1 MTFRFQQ
8 SRQQPPFPREREKS
22 PIRKD
27 SQVHTVF
34 TCPFRLF
41 VRSFRVNRVLMGKP
55 TRAIPQTHTDTASRT
70 HSFASS
76 ATATATA
83 FDDGIHLH
91 KKTTTEM
98 FRVVGCIGDNPIR
111 SVGLQWCGGC
121 LRSIVDWAGRKNT
134 NDDYN
139 RQDRPDSS
147 SIQKQ
152 QPVRS

>member
-8 SRQQPPFPREREKS
+8 SRQQPPFPRERKKKS
-22 PIRKD
+22 NPE
-27 SQVHTVF
+27 
-34 TCPFRLF
+34 RLTSAHGLHVSISF
-41 VRSFRVNRVLMGKP
+41 VRSFRVNRVSMGKP
-55 TRAIPQTHTDTASRT
+55 TRAIPQTHTDTAGRT

-76 ATATATA
+76 ATASA

-111 SVGLQWCGGC
+111 SVGLQCHGGC